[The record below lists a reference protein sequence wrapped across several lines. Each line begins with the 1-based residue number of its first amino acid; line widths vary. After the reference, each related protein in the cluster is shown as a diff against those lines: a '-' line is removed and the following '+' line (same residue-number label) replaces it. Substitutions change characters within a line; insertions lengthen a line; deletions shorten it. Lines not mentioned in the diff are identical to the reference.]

1 MPSRIIH
8 LYEEGIATPCPEPC
22 LFYSTVTI
30 VCLSVLMNLNDRFVQ
45 VKFAVSATPMT
56 RALGSIMLAFLATNA
71 IIIKSRLATK
81 ITIPA
86 VKITGDSADVAVSLE
101 NAIVAEDD
109 YLSMVP
115 EPAASTVMDGNDWTQ
130 LDDLFPVTLDSIDSS
145 SCPVKSTVDALEDP
159 DLGDFLLDAVGWL

>member
-1 MPSRIIH
+1 M
-8 LYEEGIATPCPEPC
+8 
-22 LFYSTVTI
+22 
-30 VCLSVLMNLNDRFVQ
+30 VQ
-45 VKFAVSATPMT
+45 S
-56 RALGSIMLAFLATNA
+56 LLAA
-71 IIIKSRLATK
+71 K

-86 VKITGDSADVAVSLE
+86 VKITGDSADAAVSLE

-115 EPAASTVMDGNDWTQ
+115 EPAASTAMDGNDWTQ
-130 LDDLFPVTLDSIDSS
+130 LDDLFPVTLDSIGSS